1 MMQSKVQ
8 PTMFRKL
15 VDPQWNADE
24 EFPAGAQGL
33 STVSKDGLALQ
44 RPLPKMRENHSP
56 APAPP
61 MSQHTPFAFTF
72 ATPCST
78 FDGASTDGSP
88 SAHAHRAPQMS
99 NYTWS
104 YKKTGYQGSGWND
117 LVCT

>member
-1 MMQSKVQ
+1 MMRSKVQ
-8 PTMFRKL
+8 PAVFRKL
-15 VDPQWNADE
+15 VDPQWNPDE

-44 RPLPKMRENHSP
+44 PPEPRMREIHSP
-56 APAPP
+56 APALQ

-72 ATPCST
+72 ATPSPAA
-78 FDGASTDGSP
+78 DVAETDGSP
-88 SAHAHRAPQMS
+88 SVHTPRAPQMS
-99 NYTWS
+99 KYTWS

>member
-8 PTMFRKL
+8 PMMFRKL
-15 VDPQWNADE
+15 VDPQWNPDVE
-24 EFPAGAQGL
+24 LPIGAQGL

-44 RPLPKMRENHSP
+44 RPQPRMREDHSP

-72 ATPCST
+72 ATACST
-78 FDGASTDGSP
+78 LDDVSTDGSP
-88 SAHAHRAPQMS
+88 RAPQMS